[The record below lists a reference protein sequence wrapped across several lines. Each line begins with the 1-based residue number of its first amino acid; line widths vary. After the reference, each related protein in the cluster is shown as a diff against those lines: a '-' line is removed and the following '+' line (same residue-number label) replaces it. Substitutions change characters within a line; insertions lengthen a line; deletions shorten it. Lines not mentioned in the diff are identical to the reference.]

1 MYIYMNNFNEFA
13 AESQEIFIDS
23 QSGFGL
29 SAPGNQFDDFKIN
42 FNTQPFEAGSDSI
55 LRLSLTQFNAAKQW
69 YDINE
74 NNNTFRMFNAASTNI
89 NATDAMIVLDAGD
102 YMNINCLG
110 DMLKDKI
117 RDQLNAS
124 FKTGTVSAGFSP
136 PQNIS
141 VADPT
146 NAATGKLIPFNRVYR
161 NDNKLVMTFTAPGT
175 QGFDT
180 DIVFQTLQVPIDQT
194 VTLTGG
200 GVLTSTQQFNDSY
213 WLLGGKRVETYE
225 AVPTTQSFTVT
236 ISTVASTND
245 TLTVTTPF
253 PLAAEVHTLP
263 HLYLR
268 CDVADNQ
275 VSSNMI
281 ASTEQHN
288 HQATHSTILGKI
300 PRVMNGRQ
308 QVSYTLDSGLTRF
321 FSNLNTRF
329 MNDLR
334 FSIVDHRGRQIPEA
348 TIGQKMVGNMFC
360 NFALKIEK
368 VKIPYT
374 PNVLQAP
381 PPPDVPLLARTN
393 AFSLAG
399 TNQNINPFV

>member
-1 MYIYMNNFNEFA
+1 MNNFNEFA

-69 YDINE
+69 YDVNE
-74 NNNTFRMFNAASTNI
+74 NNNTFRMFNAGSTNL
-89 NATDAMIVLDAGD
+89 NAGDVMITIPEGD
-102 YMNINCLG
+102 YMNNNCLV
-110 DMLKDKI
+110 DAMVDQI
-117 RDQLNAS
+117 RDQLAVIFKSGNPTAS
-124 FKTGTVSAGFSP
+124 VVSA
-136 PQNIS
+136 QTIS

-146 NAATGKLIPFNRVYR
+146 NANTGKLIPFNRTYR
-161 NDNKLVMTFTAPGT
+161 NTNKLIMTFTAPGT

-200 GVLTSTQQFNDSY
+200 AVLTSTQQFNDSY
-213 WLLGGKRVETYE
+213 WLLGGKRQETYE
-225 AVPTTQSFTVT
+225 AVPTTQSFSVQ
-236 ISTVASTND
+236 ISTVTNAND
-245 TLTVTTPF
+245 TLTVKSFFST
-253 PLAAEVHTLP
+253 AAEVHTLP

-334 FSIVDHRGRQIPEA
+334 FAIVDHRGRLIPEA
-348 TIGQKMVGNMFC
+348 APDQKDTGNMFC

>member
-23 QSGFGL
+23 QSSFGL
-29 SAPGNQFDDFKIN
+29 SARGNQFDDFKIN
-42 FNTQPFEAGSDSI
+42 FNTQPFESGSDSI

-69 YDINE
+69 YDVNE
-74 NNNTFRMFNAASTNI
+74 NNNAIRMFNAASTN
-89 NATDAMIVLDAGD
+89 LDAGD
-102 YMNINCLG
+102 GIITIPSGDFMNNNCLA
-110 DMLKDKI
+110 DALTDSI
-117 RDQLNAS
+117 RDQLQVR
-124 FKTGTVSAGFSP
+124 FKTGNPTAAVVST
-136 PQNIS
+136 QTIS

-146 NAATGKLIPFNRVYR
+146 NASTGKLIPFNRQYR
-161 NDNKLVMTFTAPGT
+161 NDNKLIMTFTAPGT

-200 GVLTSTQQFNDSY
+200 AVLTSTQQFNDSY
-213 WLLGGKRVETYE
+213 WLLGGKRVESYE
-225 AVPTTQSFTVT
+225 AVPTTQSFQVT
-236 ISTVASTND
+236 ISTVTNTND
-245 TLTVTTPF
+245 TLTVKSFF
-253 PLAAEVHTLP
+253 PTAAEVHTLP

-268 CDVADNQ
+268 CDIADNQ

-300 PRVMNGRQ
+300 PRIMNDRQ

-334 FSIVDHRGRQIPEA
+334 FEIVDHRGRLIPEA
-348 TIGQKMVGNMFC
+348 APDQKKTGNMFC

>member
-23 QSGFGL
+23 QSSFGL
-29 SAPGNQFDDFKIN
+29 SARGNQFDDFKIN
-42 FNTQPFEAGSDSI
+42 FNTQPFESGSDSI
-55 LRLSLTQFNAAKQW
+55 LRLSLTQFNASKQW
-69 YDINE
+69 YDVNE
-74 NNNTFRMFNAASTNI
+74 NNNAIRMFNAASTN
-89 NATDAMIVLDAGD
+89 LDAGD
-102 YMNINCLG
+102 GIITIPPGDFMNNNCLA
-110 DMLKDKI
+110 DALVDSI
-117 RDQLNAS
+117 RDQLQTR
-124 FKTGTVSAGFSP
+124 FKTGNPTAAVVST
-136 PQNIS
+136 QTIS

-146 NAATGKLIPFNRVYR
+146 NANTGKLIPFVRTYR
-161 NDNKLVMTFTAPGT
+161 NDNKLIMTFTAPGT

-200 GVLTSTQQFNDSY
+200 AVLTSTQQFNDSY
-213 WLLGGKRVETYE
+213 WLLGGKRVEAYE
-225 AVPTTQSFTVT
+225 AVPTTQSFQVT
-236 ISTVASTND
+236 ISTVTSTND
-245 TLTVTTPF
+245 TLTVKSFF
-253 PLAAEVHTLP
+253 PTAAQVHTLP

-334 FSIVDHRGRQIPEA
+334 FDIVDHRGRLIPEA
-348 TIGQKMVGNMFC
+348 APGQKSTGNMFC

>member
-69 YDINE
+69 YDVNE
-74 NNNTFRMFNAASTNI
+74 NNNTLRMFNAASTNI

-124 FKTGTVSAGFSP
+124 FKTGTVTVGYSP
-136 PQNIS
+136 PQSLS

-146 NAATGKLIPFNRVYR
+146 NATTGRAIPYNRQYK
-161 NDNKLVMTFTAPGT
+161 NTNKHTMTFTAPGT

-200 GVLTSTQQFNDSY
+200 AVLTSTQQFNDSY

-236 ISTVASTND
+236 ISTAVSAND

-253 PLAAEVHTLP
+253 PVAAEVHTLP

-334 FSIVDHRGRQIPEA
+334 FSIVDHRGRVIPEA
-348 TIGQKMVGNMFC
+348 APGQKDVGNMFC
-360 NFALKIEK
+360 NFALKVEK
-368 VKIPYT
+368 VKIPYS

>member
-124 FKTGTVSAGFSP
+124 FKTGTVSAAFSP
-136 PQNIS
+136 PQSIS

-180 DIVFQTLQVPIDQT
+180 NIVFQTLQVPIDQT

-236 ISTVASTND
+236 ISTAASAND

-300 PRVMNGRQ
+300 PRVMNDRQ

-334 FSIVDHRGRQIPEA
+334 FSIVDHRGREIPEA
-348 TIGQKMVGNMFC
+348 TIGQKSVGNMFC

>member
-69 YDINE
+69 YDVNE
-74 NNNTFRMFNAASTNI
+74 NNNAIRMFNAASTNL
-89 NATDAMIVLDAGD
+89 NAGD
-102 YMNINCLG
+102 GMITIPSGDFMNNNCLA
-110 DMLKDKI
+110 DALTDSI
-117 RDQLNAS
+117 RDQLQVR
-124 FKTGTVSAGFSP
+124 FKTGNPTAAIVST
-136 PQNIS
+136 QTIS

-146 NAATGKLIPFNRVYR
+146 NASTGKLIPFNRQYR
-161 NDNKLVMTFTAPGT
+161 NDNKLIMTFTAPGT

-213 WLLGGKRVETYE
+213 WLLGGKRVESYE
-225 AVPTTQSFTVT
+225 AVPTTQSFQVT
-236 ISTVASTND
+236 ISTVTNAND
-245 TLTVTTPF
+245 TLTVKSFF
-253 PLAAEVHTLP
+253 PTAAEVNTLP

-334 FSIVDHRGRQIPEA
+334 FSIVDHRGRAIPEA
-348 TIGQKMVGNMFC
+348 TIGQKSIGNMFC

>member
-1 MYIYMNNFNEFA
+1 MNNFNEFA

-23 QSGFGL
+23 QSSFGL
-29 SAPGNQFDDFKIN
+29 SARGNQFDDFKIN
-42 FNTQPFEAGSDSI
+42 FNTQPFESGSDSI
-55 LRLSLTQFNAAKQW
+55 LRLSLTQFNASKQW
-69 YDINE
+69 YDVNE
-74 NNNTFRMFNAASTNI
+74 NNNAIRMFNAASTN
-89 NATDAMIVLDAGD
+89 LDAGD
-102 YMNINCLG
+102 GIITIPPGDFMNNNCLA
-110 DMLKDKI
+110 DALVDSI
-117 RDQLNAS
+117 RDQLQTR
-124 FKTGTVSAGFSP
+124 FKTGNPTAAVVST
-136 PQNIS
+136 QTIS

-146 NAATGKLIPFNRVYR
+146 NANTGKLIPFVRTYR
-161 NDNKLVMTFTAPGT
+161 NDNKLIMTFTAPGT

-200 GVLTSTQQFNDSY
+200 AVLTSTQQFNDSY
-213 WLLGGKRVETYE
+213 WLLGGKRVEAYE
-225 AVPTTQSFTVT
+225 AVPTTQSFQVT
-236 ISTVASTND
+236 ISTVTSTND
-245 TLTVTTPF
+245 TLTVKSFF
-253 PLAAEVHTLP
+253 PTAAQVHTLP

-334 FSIVDHRGRQIPEA
+334 FAIVDHRGRVIPEA
-348 TIGQKMVGNMFC
+348 APDQKDTGNMFC

>member
-1 MYIYMNNFNEFA
+1 MNNFNEFA

-23 QSGFGL
+23 QSSFGL
-29 SAPGNQFDDFKIN
+29 SARGNQFDDFKIN
-42 FNTQPFEAGSDSI
+42 FNTQPFESGSDSI

-69 YDINE
+69 YDVNE

-89 NATDAMIVLDAGD
+89 DATDAMIVLEEGD

-110 DMLKDKI
+110 DALKDAI

-124 FKTGTVSAGFSP
+124 FKTGQVTVSYEP
-136 PQNIS
+136 PQSIS

-146 NAATGKLIPFNRVYR
+146 NAATGRAIPFNRTYK
-161 NDNKLVMTFTAPGT
+161 NENKLTMSFFAPGT
-175 QGFDT
+175 QSFDT

-213 WLLGGKRVETYE
+213 WLLGGKRVESYE

-236 ISTVASTND
+236 ISEAGGVANSK
-245 TLTVTTPF
+245 LTVTTVYPV
-253 PLAAEVHTLP
+253 AAEVHTLP

-334 FSIVDHRGRQIPEA
+334 FAIVDHRGRLIPEA
-348 TIGQKMVGNMFC
+348 APDQKKTGNMFC

-381 PPPDVPLLARTN
+381 APPDVPLLARTN

>member
-1 MYIYMNNFNEFA
+1 MNNFNEFA

-69 YDINE
+69 YDVNE
-74 NNNTFRMFNAASTNI
+74 NNNTFRMFNAASTNL
-89 NATDAMIVLDAGD
+89 NATDAMIEMPVGD
-102 YMNINCLG
+102 YMNNNCLA
-110 DMLKDKI
+110 DQMKDAI

-124 FKTGTVSAGFSP
+124 FKTGTITANAELTV
-136 PQNIS
+136 QTVS

-146 NAATGKLIPFNRVYR
+146 SAVTGKLIPFNRVYR
-161 NDNKLVMTFTAPGT
+161 NTNKLIMNFTAPGT

-180 DIVFQTLQVPIDQT
+180 NIVFQTLQVPIDQT

-200 GVLTSTQQFNDSY
+200 EVLTGTQQFNDSY

-225 AVPTTQSFTVT
+225 AVPTTQSFSVQ
-236 ISTVASTND
+236 ISTVGGVANN
-245 TLTVTTPF
+245 TLTVKSIFST
-253 PLAAEVHTLP
+253 AAEVHTLP

-334 FSIVDHRGRQIPEA
+334 FSIVDHRGRVIPEA
-348 TIGQKMVGNMFC
+348 APGQKDVGNMFC
-360 NFALKIEK
+360 NFALKVEK
-368 VKIPYT
+368 VKIPYS